1 MADQFPFYLNNWCYD
16 VIDYKS
22 VTIAILQND
31 DNSNDIENKE
41 QEKYDNDKFCIQNFS
56 CSPSLFY

>member
-1 MADQFPFYLNNWCYD
+1 MADQFLFYLNNWCYD

-41 QEKYDNDKFCIQNFS
+41 QEI
-56 CSPSLFY
+56 L